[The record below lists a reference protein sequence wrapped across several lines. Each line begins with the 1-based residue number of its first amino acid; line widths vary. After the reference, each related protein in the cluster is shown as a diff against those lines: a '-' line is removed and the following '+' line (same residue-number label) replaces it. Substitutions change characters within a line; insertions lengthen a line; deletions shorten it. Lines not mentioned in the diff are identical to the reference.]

1 VTLYRRPGANYER
14 IDRAGPGPVTLR
26 TDIACFI
33 GIAPEGPPDTP
44 VPVESFRQFQ
54 SHFGGFTGAGYL
66 AYAVKAFFENGGAR
80 AWIIRVASR
89 RADLGA
95 RAAGVALAPAGAGW
109 RAEASSPGHWGDG
122 LEVRLIRE
130 RAVETAVDVA
140 ASSPVMLVA
149 ESVAGLE
156 RYDLVEIAQ
165 PERPDRV
172 AVIAAVEATGRRVH
186 LAPPPAPADPGFAYP
201 GQSVALDPGLP
212 ARLTRVSYALDIWRD
227 RRFRARAAGLAP
239 VREHPRYGPA
249 LLARPDYEAAI
260 RHDRPVPVPP
270 PVVLV
275 DATPSGAVPL
285 PVVPAAGRLALTG
298 GRDGLS
304 QLDPGDFTGA
314 GFDLRADAAE
324 AFGNRQGI
332 RALEFVDEVSIVAI
346 PDILIRPEPDPLRE
360 PQAPP
365 PVNPCLTCPPPP
377 EPQSPPPAPGFADLP
392 PQFSDD
398 AVFRVQAA
406 LVAHCEA
413 RGDRIAVLDP
423 PFAASRDNAESLR
436 DVMAWRS
443 RFDTAHAALYFP
455 WVRAFEPRGTATMRD
470 IPPSGHVVGRYAFH
484 DLRSGVHRA
493 PANAELAWIQ
503 DVTAAAGFGA
513 EELLNDLSVN
523 VIRHDPGRAIRI
535 MGARTLSSDPAA
547 RHVNIR
553 RLILMIRRAVDLL
566 TQWVVFEP
574 NNRDTRTRLAAVL
587 ENFLA
592 GLFARGAFAG
602 ATAESAFFVRCDEQN
617 NTAADRDAG
626 RLLAE
631 IGVAPA
637 HPLEFVVM
645 RVGRQGNEL
654 KIDESPLTARAL
666 P

>member
-1 VTLYRRPGANYER
+1 MTLYRRPGAYYER

-54 SHFGGFTGAGYL
+54 SYFGGFTGAGYL

-165 PERPDRV
+165 PGRPDRV

-275 DATPSGAVPL
+275 DVTPAGAVPL
-285 PVVPAAGRLALTG
+285 SVVPAAGRLALTRRA
-298 GRDGLS
+298 GRAVAARPDRLHRRGLRPAGRRRRGLR
-304 QLDPGDFTGA
+304 QPAGHQGA
-314 GFDLRADAAE
+314 G
-324 AFGNRQGI
+324 I
-332 RALEFVDEVSIVAI
+332 RRRNLDRGH
-346 PDILIRPEPDPLRE
+346 PRHPDPPR
-360 PQAPP
+360 
-365 PVNPCLTCPPPP
+365 
-377 EPQSPPPAPGFADLP
+377 
-392 PQFSDD
+392 
-398 AVFRVQAA
+398 
-406 LVAHCEA
+406 A
-413 RGDRIAVLDP
+413 RP
-423 PFAASRDNAESLR
+423 
-436 DVMAWRS
+436 
-443 RFDTAHAALYFP
+443 
-455 WVRAFEPRGTATMRD
+455 
-470 IPPSGHVVGRYAFH
+470 
-484 DLRSGVHRA
+484 
-493 PANAELAWIQ
+493 LARTQ
-503 DVTAAAGFGA
+503 GAAAGQP
-513 EELLNDLSVN
+513 LPDL
-523 VIRHDPGRAIRI
+523 
-535 MGARTLSSDPAA
+535 PAA
-547 RHVNIR
+547 ARAAKSPTRAGLR
-553 RLILMIRRAVDLL
+553 RPA
-566 TQWVVFEP
+566 
-574 NNRDTRTRLAAVL
+574 AAVL
-587 ENFLA
+587 RRRGLSRA
-592 GLFARGAFAG
+592 GG
-602 ATAESAFFVRCDEQN
+602 
-617 NTAADRDAG
+617 AG
-626 RLLAE
+626 R
-631 IGVAPA
+631 
-637 HPLEFVVM
+637 PL
-645 RVGRQGNEL
+645 R
-654 KIDESPLTARAL
+654 SPRRPVRRA
-666 P
+666 